1 MRASSSDLAAR
12 RRQTLGPTYQNFYD
26 QPLHLVRGEGVRL
39 WDADGREYLDCYNNV
54 VSVGHCH
61 PRVVDA
67 LCRQAATLNTHTR
80 YLHASVVELGE
91 MLVARLPAGID
102 TCVFTCTGSEA
113 NDLAVQ
119 IARAVTGNRGV
130 VVSEAS
136 YHGVTELTRTLST
149 DSYPAARRPDWL
161 AVIEP
166 PNRYRGPAG
175 YDDPEAATRY
185 LELARDALDALDAR
199 GHRPAA
205 LLIDLVWDSNGPL
218 VAPGGYVNALAAEVR
233 RRGGLVIADEVQ
245 SGYCRSGANW
255 WGSTNYALEPDI
267 LTCGKPMGAGH
278 PLALMATRRD
288 IAEAYAE
295 RCHYFNT
302 FGGNPVS
309 AEVGKAV
316 IDVIDDEGLLDN
328 ARETGAYFESLLRE
342 LAARHATIGD
352 VQGCGLFWGLDLVVD
367 RDARTPVTREQM
379 RRLCS
384 LIVAEGVVTGHSG
397 RYGQILKL
405 RPPLVFAR
413 ADAERAVA
421 AIDAALARFEVEPDG

>member
-1 MRASSSDLAAR
+1 MSASQPDLAAR
-12 RRQTLGPTYQNFYD
+12 RRQALGPTYQNFYTR
-26 QPLHLVRGEGVRL
+26 PLHLVRGEGVHL

-91 MLVARLPAGID
+91 RLIARLPGSID

-119 IARAVTGNRGV
+119 IAREVTGNRGV
-130 VVSEAS
+130 VVTEAS
-136 YHGVTELTRTLST
+136 YHGVTELTRWLST
-149 DSYPAARRPDWL
+149 DSYPAERRPDWL

-175 YDDPEAATRY
+175 YDDSQAAMHY
-185 LELARDALDALDAR
+185 LALARDALDALDAR

-218 VAPGGYVNALAAEVR
+218 VAPDGYVGTLAAEVR

-245 SGYCRSGANW
+245 SGYCRTGSNW
-255 WGSTNYALEPDI
+255 WGSANYGLEPDI

-295 RCHYFNT
+295 RFHYFNT

-328 ARETGAYFESLLRE
+328 ARTTGAYFEACLRE
-342 LAARHATIGD
+342 LAARHATVGD
-352 VQGCGLFWGLDLVVD
+352 LQGCGLFWGLDLVTD
-367 RDARTPVTREQM
+367 RDRQTPVTREQI
-379 RRLCS
+379 RRLGS
-384 LIVAEGVVTGHSG
+384 LIVAEGVVTGYSG

-405 RPPLVFAR
+405 RPPLVFGR
-413 ADAERAVA
+413 ADADRAVA
-421 AIDAALARFEVEPDG
+421 AIDAALARFEAELDE